1 MFSDTSVLISN
12 TGANL
17 YLIKYKGYLPET
29 LRTLQFCLSLCNL
42 CKEMI
47 YCNFISYNTFIKH
60 SNKISD
66 LCNCTQSLPVLRSR
80 ILHYFHRF
88 FSDFFFFSDC
98 FEDWADLFLSLY
110 LPCLQ
115 CELEMVATSPLCIAG
130 FTEKPKK
137 INRLFRWIDREQFLQ
152 STCDFIQVGRWA
164 TPQPLSLPLLKVK
177 GGQNTMERAQG
188 WRYYKDITQQFLD
201 SA

>member
-17 YLIKYKGYLPET
+17 YLIKYKGCLPET

-60 SNKISD
+60 SNKISN

-88 FSDFFFFSDC
+88 FSDFFFF
-98 FEDWADLFLSLY
+98 FF
-110 LPCLQ
+110 
-115 CELEMVATSPLCIAG
+115 
-130 FTEKPKK
+130 
-137 INRLFRWIDREQFLQ
+137 RLFWGLSWFVSKPIFTMSAVWAWDGSHLTTLYCWFHWKAQENQQ
-152 STCDFIQVGRWA
+152 TIQMNR
-164 TPQPLSLPLLKVK
+164 
-177 GGQNTMERAQG
+177 
-188 WRYYKDITQQFLD
+188 
-201 SA
+201 